1 MASIVHGRSVSR
13 NGSCKEGENV
23 NVQDILAQARDAI
36 TVKRVFG
43 DPYEKDG
50 MTIIPAA
57 AVAGGAGGGQGPE
70 ASAGSG
76 SGFGVRARP
85 VGVYVIQE
93 GQVRWEPAFDL
104 NRVILGGQIVVAIM
118 LLTLRSALKAR
129 ARAAMRQ

>member
-1 MASIVHGRSVSR
+1 M
-13 NGSCKEGENV
+13 
-23 NVQDILAQARDAI
+23 NVQDILAQARDTI

-57 AVAGGAGGGQGPE
+57 AVAGGAGGGRGPE
-70 ASAGSG
+70 ASTGTG
-76 SGFGVRARP
+76 GGFGVSARP

-104 NRVILGGQIVVAIM
+104 NRVIRGGQIVVVIL
-118 LLTLRSALKAR
+118 LLTLRSILKAR
-129 ARAAMRQ
+129 TRAATRP

>member
-1 MASIVHGRSVSR
+1 M
-13 NGSCKEGENV
+13 

-57 AVAGGAGGGQGPE
+57 AVAGGAGGGSGADAQ
-70 ASAGSG
+70 ANAGG
-76 SGFGVRARP
+76 GFGVAARP
-85 VGVYVIQE
+85 AGVYVIKE

-104 NRVILGGQIVVAIM
+104 NRLILGGQLVVVIL
-118 LLTLRSALKAR
+118 LLTLRSILKAR
-129 ARAAMRQ
+129 ARAATRP

>member
-1 MASIVHGRSVSR
+1 M
-13 NGSCKEGENV
+13 
-23 NVQDILAQARDAI
+23 NVQDLLAQARDTI

-57 AVAGGAGGGQGPE
+57 AVAGGAGGGQGPV
-70 ASAGSG
+70 ASTGTG
-76 SGFGVRARP
+76 GGFGVSARP

-104 NRVILGGQIVVAIM
+104 NRVIRGGQIVLVIM
-118 LLTLRSALKAR
+118 LLTLRSIVKAR
-129 ARAAMRQ
+129 ARAATRR